1 MPYNENNI
9 KDRRRRLPFTAFI
22 ISLTSLI
29 LLLIIFLSNADILRT
44 ANIIILFIILIFSIT
59 GITFGIMDY
68 SRGSQNKLICVLA
81 IVLGAIPLGLIMVC
95 ILIAIST
102 IF

>member
-1 MPYNENNI
+1 MPYNENYI

-22 ISLTSLI
+22 FSLTSLV
-29 LLLIIFLSNADILRT
+29 LLLIIFLSNVDILRT
-44 ANIIILFIILIFSIT
+44 ANIIILFIILVFSII

-68 SRGSQNKLICVLA
+68 SRGSQNKLICILS
-81 IVLGAIPLGLIMVC
+81 IIIGAIPLGLIMVC

>member
-1 MPYNENNI
+1 MPYNENHV

-22 ISLTSLI
+22 VSLTSLL

-68 SRGSQNKLICVLA
+68 SRGSQNKLICILA